1 MERRGRDVK
10 TSPQHLPT
18 CASSVNHEENLGK
31 EANGGDT
38 HTGEPVDARMKT
50 PALWAEQSQGRRG

>member
-1 MERRGRDVK
+1 MGRRGRDVK

-18 CASSVNHEENLGK
+18 CGSAVNQEENLGK
-31 EANGGDT
+31 EATGGDT

-50 PALWAEQSQGRRG
+50 PVLRAEQSQDRRG